1 MRNIVIGLILI
12 VLGLIVIFFP
22 ILGVIPFSLITGL
35 TVSVIG
41 IGLLLAS
48 AFLIKGNKVMGIM
61 ALIIGIIAI
70 SLGIGFIV
78 NPGIFTFVTAIFLFI
93 IGLFLVVLA
102 IITIINNY
110 DRDIMLSIIPLI
122 LGIIFIIL
130 ATFVSNPYV
139 LGILIGICIIIAGFL
154 MLFRKDEVTEITFY
168 KKS

>member
-1 MRNIVIGLILI
+1 
-12 VLGLIVIFFP
+12 
-22 ILGVIPFSLITGL
+22 
-35 TVSVIG
+35 
-41 IGLLLAS
+41 
-48 AFLIKGNKVMGIM
+48 
-61 ALIIGIIAI
+61 
-70 SLGIGFIV
+70 
-78 NPGIFTFVTAIFLFI
+78 AIFLFI

-110 DRDIMLSIIPLI
+110 DKDIMLSIIPLI
-122 LGIIFIIL
+122 LGIIFMIL

>member
-1 MRNIVIGLILI
+1 
-12 VLGLIVIFFP
+12 
-22 ILGVIPFSLITGL
+22 LGVIPFSLITGL
-35 TVSVIG
+35 TVSIIG

-48 AFLIKGNKVMGIM
+48 TILITVNKVLGIL